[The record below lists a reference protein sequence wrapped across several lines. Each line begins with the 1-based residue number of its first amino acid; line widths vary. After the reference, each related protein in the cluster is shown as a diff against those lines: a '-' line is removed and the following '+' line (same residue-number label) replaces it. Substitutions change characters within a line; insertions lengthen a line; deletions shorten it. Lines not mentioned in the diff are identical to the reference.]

1 MSRRVSRKL
10 VAVLLFLLAG
20 RAALAQEPK
29 GAKEARG
36 AGRTGESAPVGAEP
50 SAKEGSGAEPSKAP
64 APAGSDASAAKPSD
78 TSTSETTSEPEK
90 PKRGELERATFG
102 GGCFWCMEA
111 VFQRVPGVR
120 QVVSGYSGGNVA
132 FPSYAQV
139 CTGMTGHA
147 EVVDVIFEPAV
158 VPYEKLLEVFW
169 RSHDPTTPNAQGPDV
184 GTQYRSIV
192 LYHSEK
198 QKKAILKVYNA
209 LKARRVLRGNVVTQ
223 AVPFQAFFPAEA
235 YHQNYY
241 NNHPA
246 DPYSLIYIEPKF
258 DVFRKMMK
266 SARPKARA
274 RAAGTGQKQ
283 EKATTDQPRRLDEP
297 GP

>member
-1 MSRRVSRKL
+1 MSLRVSRSL
-10 VAVLLFLLAG
+10 VAMLLILLTGCAVQ
-20 RAALAQEPK
+20 AQESK
-29 GAKEARG
+29 TANEARG
-36 AGRTGESAPVGAEP
+36 TERSAGSAPGGAEA
-50 SAKEGSGAEPSKAP
+50 SKKDARGAESSSEP
-64 APAGSDASAAKPSD
+64 APAGAEASAAKPSD
-78 TSTSETTSEPEK
+78 RSETPSEPEK

-120 QVVSGYSGGNVA
+120 QVVSGYSGGGVA

-139 CTGMTGHA
+139 CSGMTGHA
-147 EVVDVIFEPAV
+147 EVIDVVFEPAV
-158 VPYEKLLEVFW
+158 VSYEKLLEVFW

-184 GTQYRSIV
+184 GTQYRSII
-192 LYHSEK
+192 LYHNEK
-198 QKKAILKVYNA
+198 QRKAIVKVHKE

-223 AVPFQAFFPAEA
+223 AVPFQVFFPAEA

-258 DVFRKMMK
+258 DVFRKMLK
-266 SARPKARA
+266 TARPKSRTK
-274 RAAGTGQKQ
+274 AA
-283 EKATTDQPRRLDEP
+283 ATAPKGGAVASEQPAPPDEP
-297 GP
+297 KP